1 MVYWFCIS
9 NYIKRIQL
17 TIQKYCND
25 LYQTLSVWYICNILR
40 TAHRIFLA
48 NPLFSRAHKNYTKH
62 LFILRGPDILGLFCH
77 VINTSI
83 HIGKK
88 FYSVRN
94 ISSVFLRYNYYY
106 FLFCAF
112 TYIFM
117 HTHTYWERKCV
128 VSEKVTP
135 TPYG

>member
-1 MVYWFCIS
+1 MSVC
-9 NYIKRIQL
+9 YIRE
-17 TIQKYCND
+17 
-25 LYQTLSVWYICNILR
+25 TLPSV
-40 TAHRIFLA
+40 HRIFLA

-117 HTHTYWERKCV
+117 HTHTLWEKICCKWESDAHALRLNINIILWLSQKNISTNKNNNL
-128 VSEKVTP
+128 VSHW
-135 TPYG
+135 